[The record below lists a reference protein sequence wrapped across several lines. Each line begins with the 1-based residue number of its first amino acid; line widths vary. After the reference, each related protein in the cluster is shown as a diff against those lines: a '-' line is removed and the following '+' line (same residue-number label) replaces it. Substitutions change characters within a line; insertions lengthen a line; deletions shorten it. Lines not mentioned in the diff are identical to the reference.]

1 MMSIAYDTYKSVGN
15 EEYGKLVCELAP
27 YFSTID
33 PQFVNMKPG
42 YVEVCI
48 KNRKEIQNHLGS
60 IHAAA
65 MCNVAELV
73 GGMMTEISLP
83 EGKRWIP
90 SGMNVQYLA
99 KAKTDL
105 KAIADG
111 SGIDWTTPGRLTV
124 PVNVFDTDGNKVFS
138 AQIMMNIKE
147 SK

>member
-1 MMSIAYDTYKSVGN
+1 MSIAYETYKSVGN
-15 EEYGKLVCELAP
+15 ETYSKLVCELAP

-33 PQFVNMKPG
+33 PQFVDMRPG

-65 MCNVAELV
+65 MCNVAELA
-73 GGMMTEISLP
+73 GRMLTEISLP
-83 EGKRWIP
+83 KGKRWIP
-90 SGMNVQYLA
+90 SAMNVQYLA

-105 KAIADG
+105 KAIAEG
-111 SGIDWTTPGRLTV
+111 SGIDWTTPGRLAI
-124 PVNVFDTDGNKVFS
+124 PVDLFDTDGNKVFA
-138 AQIMMNIKE
+138 AQIIMNIKD

>member
-1 MMSIAYDTYKSVGN
+1 MSIAYETYKSVGN
-15 EEYGKLVCELAP
+15 EKYGKLVCEFAP

-33 PQFVNMKPG
+33 PQFVDMRPG

-65 MCNVAELV
+65 MCNVAELA
-73 GGMMTEISLP
+73 GGMLTEISLP

-90 SGMNVQYLA
+90 SAMNVQYLA

-105 KAIADG
+105 KAIAEG
-111 SGIDWTTPGRLTV
+111 SGIDWTTPDRLTI
-124 PVNVFDTDGNKVFS
+124 PVDLFDTDGNKVFA
-138 AQIMMNIKE
+138 AQIIMNIKE

>member
-1 MMSIAYDTYKSVGN
+1 MSIAYETYKSVGN

-27 YFSTID
+27 YFGTID

-48 KNRKEIQNHLGS
+48 KNREEIQNHLGS

-111 SGIDWTTPGRLTV
+111 SGIDWTTPGSLTI
-124 PVNVFDTDGNKVFS
+124 PVNVFDTDGHKVFT

>member
-1 MMSIAYDTYKSVGN
+1 MNIAYETYKSVGN

-33 PQFVNMKPG
+33 PRFIDVKPG

-48 KNRKEIQNHLGS
+48 KNRKDIQNHLGS

-65 MCNVAELV
+65 MCNVAELA
-73 GGMMTEISLP
+73 GGMLTEISLP

-90 SGMNVQYLA
+90 SSMSVQYRA

-111 SGIDWTTPGRLTV
+111 SGIDWTTPDKLTI
-124 PVNVFDTDGNKVFS
+124 PVDLFDTDGNKVFT
-138 AQIMMNIKE
+138 AQIIMNIKE

>member
-1 MMSIAYDTYKSVGN
+1 MRIAYETYKSVGN
-15 EEYGKLVCELAP
+15 EKYGKLVCELAP

-33 PQFVNMKPG
+33 PQFVDMRPG

-65 MCNVAELV
+65 MCNVAELA
-73 GGMMTEISLP
+73 GGMLTEISLP

-105 KAIADG
+105 KAIAEG
-111 SGIDWTTPGRLTV
+111 SGIDWTMPGRLTV
-124 PVNVFDTDGNKVFS
+124 PVDLFDTDGNKVFA
-138 AQIMMNIKE
+138 AQIIMNIKE

>member
-1 MMSIAYDTYKSVGN
+1 MSIAYETYKSVGN
-15 EEYGKLVCELAP
+15 ETYSKLVCELAP

-33 PQFVNMKPG
+33 PQFVDMRPG

-65 MCNVAELV
+65 MCNVAELA
-73 GGMMTEISLP
+73 GGMLTEISLP

-90 SGMNVQYLA
+90 SAMNVQYLA

-105 KAIADG
+105 KAIAEG
-111 SGIDWTTPGRLTV
+111 SGIDWTTPGRLTI
-124 PVNVFDTDGNKVFS
+124 PVDLFDTDGNKVFA
-138 AQIMMNIKE
+138 AQIIMNIKD

>member
-1 MMSIAYDTYKSVGN
+1 MSIAYETYKSVGN
-15 EEYGKLVCELAP
+15 EKYGKLVCELAP

-33 PQFVNMKPG
+33 PQFMDMRPG

-65 MCNVAELV
+65 MCNVAELA
-73 GGMMTEISLP
+73 GGMLTEISLP

-90 SGMNVQYLA
+90 SAMNVQYLA

-105 KAIADG
+105 KAIAEG
-111 SGIDWTTPGRLTV
+111 SGIDWTTPGRLTI
-124 PVNVFDTDGNKVFS
+124 PVDLFDTDGNRVFA
-138 AQIMMNIKE
+138 AQIIMNIKE

>member
-1 MMSIAYDTYKSVGN
+1 MSVAYEAYKSVGN
-15 EEYGKLVCELAP
+15 EEYAKLVCELAP

-33 PQFVNMKPG
+33 PQFVDVKPG

-65 MCNVAELV
+65 MCNVAELA
-73 GGMMTEISLP
+73 GGMLTEISLP

-111 SGIDWTTPGRLTV
+111 SGIDWTTPGKLTI
-124 PVNVFDTDGNKVFS
+124 PVDLFDTDCNKVFA
-138 AQIMMNIKE
+138 AQIIMNIKE

>member
-1 MMSIAYDTYKSVGN
+1 MNIAYETYKSVGN

-111 SGIDWTTPGRLTV
+111 SGIDWTTQGGLTV
-124 PVNVFDTDGNKVFS
+124 PVNVFDIDGNKVFS

>member
-1 MMSIAYDTYKSVGN
+1 MSIAYETYKSVGN
-15 EEYGKLVCELAP
+15 EKYGKLVCELAP

-33 PQFVNMKPG
+33 PQFVDMKPG

-65 MCNVAELV
+65 MCNVAELA
-73 GGMMTEISLP
+73 GGMLTEISLP

-90 SGMNVQYLA
+90 SAMNVQYLA

-105 KAIADG
+105 KAIAEG
-111 SGIDWTTPGRLTV
+111 SGIDWTTAGRLTI
-124 PVNVFDTDGNKVFS
+124 PVDLFDTDGNKVFA
-138 AQIMMNIKE
+138 AQIIMNIKD

>member
-1 MMSIAYDTYKSVGN
+1 MSIAYETYKSVGN
-15 EEYGKLVCELAP
+15 ETYGKLVCELAP

-33 PQFVNMKPG
+33 PQFMDMRPG

-73 GGMMTEISLP
+73 GGMLTEISLP

-90 SGMNVQYLA
+90 SAMNVQYLA

-105 KAIADG
+105 KAIAEG
-111 SGIDWTTPGRLTV
+111 SGIDWTTPGRLTI
-124 PVNVFDTDGNKVFS
+124 PVDLFDTDGNKVFA
-138 AQIMMNIKE
+138 AQIIMNIKD

>member
-1 MMSIAYDTYKSVGN
+1 MSIAYETYKSVGN
-15 EEYGKLVCELAP
+15 EKYGKLVCELAP

-33 PQFVNMKPG
+33 PQFVDMKPG

-65 MCNVAELV
+65 MCNVAELA
-73 GGMMTEISLP
+73 GGMLTEITLP

-90 SGMNVQYLA
+90 GAMNVQYLA

-105 KAIADG
+105 KAIAEG
-111 SGIDWTTPGRLTV
+111 SGIDWTTPGRLTI
-124 PVNVFDTDGNKVFS
+124 PVDLFDTDGNKVFA
-138 AQIMMNIKE
+138 AQIIMNIKE

>member
-1 MMSIAYDTYKSVGN
+1 MSIAYETYKSVGN
-15 EEYGKLVCELAP
+15 EKYDKLVCELAP

-33 PQFVNMKPG
+33 PQFVDMRPG

-65 MCNVAELV
+65 MCNVAELA
-73 GGMMTEISLP
+73 GGMLTEISLP

-105 KAIADG
+105 KAVAEG
-111 SGIDWTTPGRLTV
+111 SGIDWTTPGRLTI
-124 PVNVFDTDGNKVFS
+124 PVDLFDTDGNKVFA
-138 AQIMMNIKE
+138 AQIIMNIKE